1 MGVQAYQR
9 VRTVSEAPRSAE
21 RRLLGQ
27 VTGAL
32 IAAEED
38 GLTGAALIDVLHW
51 NREIWATFGAACA
64 DSGNALPPPVRAG
77 IVSLSLWV
85 DRHSS
90 AVMAG
95 REPVRDLIEVNR
107 MVMEGLSAG

>member
-1 MGVQAYQR
+1 MSVQAYNR

-21 RRLLGQ
+21 YRLLGQ

-32 IAAEED
+32 IAAEEA
-38 GLTGAALIDVLHW
+38 GLSGPALMDALHW

-64 DSGNALPPPVRAG
+64 DGANGLPPPVRAG

-90 AVMAG
+90 AVVSG
-95 REPVRDLIEVNR
+95 REGVRDLIDVNR
-107 MVMEGLSAG
+107 MVMDGLAAG